1 MCIRDRERKVFNIN
15 MTNFFLQYVENR
27 DKTLV
32 SLYPATEI
40 QHYPSQYFLLS
51 AEEKWK
57 FYQESCNILR
67 DFNLIIAAIDSGEI
81 FIEGY
86 RKISRMLSI
95 LSLVTAPQ
103 ERFEIAPY
111 ILRLFELV
119 ISTKLIHKVVSLLS
133 LPDDAVLLEAA
144 RIITFLASGPR
155 VPHIPF
161 DSIFHPSKMTT
172 KVLLINDRVIGKLIN
187 LLRIRSKEVREQVI
201 VALGSIASYDKEP
214 RDLILQL
221 NGVEALIGLLAE
233 PLEDSAIR
241 KATWT
246 LAVICGETLP
256 KDAAL
261 KPEKIVIDILTVAVR
276 IFTKTEDPETI
287 ANILTILKYLLVLVE
302 IRVDNVNVWEQVVRM
317 VTYPHSLVRCS
328 ALSAVKS
335 IITLNEVQT
344 QFMLESGLIAQLT
357 ELLTSQNRSVKT
369 DACSIL
375 GLLCQKGHSWVI
387 IG

>member
-1 MCIRDRERKVFNIN
+1 